1 MSHPNQ
7 PLFAAFQLGDLEL
20 QNRVI
25 MSSLTRARATNSE
38 LAPTALMATY
48 YAQRASAGL
57 IIAES
62 TWVSAKAVG
71 FIHVP
76 GIFTQAQVKGWKEVT
91 KAVHAKGG
99 KIFLQM
105 AHSGAASH
113 PDFFEGDIPRGPSAI
128 NPQLTTYTPTGPKD
142 TVTPVAFTTAEIRE
156 TIDDYRKAAV
166 NAKAAGFDGVE
177 LHAQIFALI
186 PQFLSVATNQRTDE
200 YGGSIEN
207 RARLLFE
214 ILDALKQVWNSK
226 RIGVKFTPTAFN
238 PGILQPD
245 EHTIPMYRYIM
256 EKLNE
261 YDLGY
266 LHLVGPATDLTGTA
280 IEHMQDN
287 YFHQAR
293 DIYKGTLMA
302 NRGFTSETANKI
314 IAADHADLVSF
325 GMDFIANPDLVK
337 RLANNLPLAKPDTTT
352 FYAGAEKGYTDYPS
366 FS

>member
-7 PLFAAFQLGDLEL
+7 PLFSSYQLGDLEL
-20 QNRVI
+20 KNRVI
-25 MSSLTRARATNSE
+25 MSSLTRARATNKE
-38 LAPTALMATY
+38 LAPTSLMATY

-57 IIAES
+57 IISES
-62 TWVSAKAVG
+62 TWVSAKAIG
-71 FIHVP
+71 FVHVP
-76 GIFTQAQVKGWKEVT
+76 GIFTPTQVEGWKEVT
-91 KAVHAKGG
+91 KAVHANGG

-105 AHSGAASH
+105 SHSGAASH

-142 TVTPVAFTTAEIRE
+142 TVTPIAFTKEEIKQ
-156 TIDDYRKAAV
+156 TIDDFEQAAF
-166 NAKAAGFDGVE
+166 NAVVAGFDGVE

-186 PQFLSVATNQRTDE
+186 PQFLSMATNQRTDE

-214 ILDALKQVWNSK
+214 ILDTLKQVWDSK

-245 EHTIPMYRYIM
+245 EHTIPMFQYIL

-280 IEHMQDN
+280 IEQMQDI
-287 YFHQAR
+287 YFRQAR
-293 DIYKGTLMA
+293 DVYKGTLMA
-302 NRGFTSETANKI
+302 NRGFTGETGNKI
-314 IAADHADLVSF
+314 ITDDHADLVSF

-352 FYAGAEKGYTDYPS
+352 FYAGDEKGYTDYPYLS
-366 FS
+366 